1 MATQQSQQIEGD
13 NFASM
18 YKKSDKGNI
27 FTFMNQ
33 ITDEVLESE
42 LKNLEVGKS
51 YEYGNYFWSKS
62 QGGAVFRKSPQEQK
76 DYESKQQTQGGQKRA
91 TPQWDYFEVKL
102 LPFDEANKLLERDHY
117 IVDQMGT
124 SIVQQVLIDGKL
136 EPRLLIGKRKL
147 RNPWQ
152 FMNTGNGST
161 SEQK

>member
-13 NFASM
+13 NFANM

-27 FTFMNQ
+27 FTFQNQ
-33 ITDEVLESE
+33 INDEVLATE
-42 LKNLEVGKS
+42 LKTLEVGKNF
-51 YEYGNYFWSKS
+51 EYGNYFWSKS
-62 QGGAVFRKSPQEQK
+62 QNGAIFKKTAQELK
-76 DYESKQQTQGGQKRA
+76 EYETKQQQYQGGQKRA

-152 FMNTGNGST
+152 FMNTGNGT